1 MKKFRLKEIENN
13 YQKSWQRIVGI
24 LSEMLDT
31 EVALIN
37 SVEGDKLE
45 VLQKDDPEDYFK
57 LKDPYDLSDVYC
69 EGVVENREMLEIKNA
84 SESEIWADY
93 EGARMGLI
101 SYLGFP
107 LFDPY
112 DKIVGTICVEDTS
125 ERSFTESEKEL
136 LRQFKEM
143 IENQLNQLKLTDRL
157 EKNIER
163 GRKLHSQFLPKK
175 LPHRKEIITG
185 ARYQAADRLGGDFY
199 DFIELEDKMVFYVSD
214 VSGHDLSSSLLNIF
228 LKETVNSYLL
238 HQREADEYLRPP
250 HMLEYINNRFSEEDF
265 SADYFICL
273 TIGTI
278 DLKSFEVTLSNGGMS
293 VHPFIVHED
302 GEISVFSC
310 QGLPV
315 TVFEK
320 GDYTSC
326 TQRLQPGDTL
336 HFHTDGLTEQENMI
350 GERFSEK
357 ELQRTARDAAGE
369 DVEPTLDAIY
379 DKFNAFRGEKEVQ
392 DDLTSLVLRRS

>member
-1 MKKFRLKEIENN
+1 MEKFRLKELVHK
-13 YQKSWQRIVGI
+13 YQESWQRIVGI

-37 SVEGDKLE
+37 SVEGDELE

-69 EGVVENREMLEIKNA
+69 EGVIKNREMLEIKNA
-84 SESEIWADY
+84 DENETWADY
-93 EGARMGLI
+93 EGAKMGLI

-107 LFDPY
+107 LFDPN

-125 ERSFTESEKEL
+125 ERSFTEREKDL

-143 IENQLNQLKLTDRL
+143 IENQLKQLRLTDRL
-157 EKNIER
+157 EENIER
-163 GRKLHSQFLPKK
+163 GRQLHSQFLPEK
-175 LPHRKEIITG
+175 LPLRKDIIPG

-199 DFIELEDKMVFYVSD
+199 DLIELEDKMVFYVSD

-250 HMLEYINNRFSEEDF
+250 HMLEYINNRFSEEGF
-265 SADYFICL
+265 PADYFICL
-273 TIGTI
+273 TIGII
-278 DLKSFEVTLSNGGMS
+278 DLNSFEVTLSNGGMS
-293 VHPFIVHED
+293 VPPFIVHEN

-310 QGLPV
+310 QGLPI
-315 TVFEK
+315 TVFEE
-320 GDYTSC
+320 GDYSQC
-326 TQRLQPGDTL
+326 VKKLQPGDTL
-336 HFHTDGLTEQENMI
+336 HCHTDGLTEQENET
-350 GERFSEK
+350 GRRFTEK
-357 ELQRTARDAAGE
+357 KLQRTARDAAGK
-369 DVEPTLDAIY
+369 DVERTLDAIY
-379 DKFNAFRGEKEVQ
+379 DNFNAFRGEKEVQ